1 MEPPATK
8 SFDSLETNVLELIL
22 SLLPAADLARVGT
35 LSCACRDAQAQA
47 AVEATVT
54 PTGNPATSSS
64 RRACALQRPQL
75 FCQIWTSLDTPC
87 HRHQIAN
94 CCTRMHLVRH
104 YSLNYN
110 VISICP
116 RGPGVENPVLEY
128 CSEARPQDHRSDK

>member
-35 LSCACRDAQAQA
+35 L
-47 AVEATVT
+47 